1 MKYKLN
7 NWEWGVRSEEW
18 GCCDWQNTASVRPYA
33 PGRAGPGGRR
43 RRWVQSPVKWQP
55 SGGVHQYSTQYTIVH
70 QCSQCRT
77 VTSSWLLKL
86 RVMCEAPRWQAAWP
100 GYQESSAELS
110 RVSPAVRSQV
120 FQHNSEILSQTS
132 DRPGHHGAAPLC
144 HFISRHHSR

>member
-7 NWEWGVRSEEW
+7 NWEWGVRSEVVVT
-18 GCCDWQNTASVRPYA
+18 DRIPRPYVRTLQA
-33 PGRAGPGGRR
+33 VPCRAGEGGGGSSL
-43 RRWVQSPVKWQP
+43 QSSDNHQEECT
-55 SGGVHQYSTQYTIVH
+55 STVHSTQYTVVH